1 MEISLPRAVR
11 LLAVVAVLVLSAQ
24 VGLSAAFVGNIGTA
38 TKTSFG
44 NSSLAITVGA
54 SGVTAGDSI
63 IVGFASGTFAG
74 AVGCSDTAG
83 NVYNVDADRNN
94 GGSGRVTICSAH
106 GVAALS
112 SGDKITVTYPAFS
125 GYTSA
130 TANEFSGLLPSGALD
145 QTSTATGNNAA
156 PSSGLTAPTS
166 QANELLYGAIYFS
179 GTNFATFAPGA
190 GYTRTNPDLAGRPL
204 ASEYQFVSAIGSY
217 QANGALSKANQW
229 AAGIATYRASG
240 GACTGNRMFVSGQT
254 TGFPPNAYQ
263 TLANDDVSYSFAS
276 SQAAPNDYALFET
289 HDPWGGT
296 IVKDAITGAGH
307 TFTVFTP
314 ADLATVTFSQYRVVV
329 LNWDDTFISEF
340 DTPYTAAIPALEAYV
355 AAGGVLWIQGAV
367 QGSSGETYPLPFGGT
382 AAAADFQT
390 ENFIVDT
397 AHPLVAGMPNPFSG
411 TFASHAS
418 FSGYPGAAHVI
429 VTGGATAGGNTTL
442 YELKLCP

>member
-11 LLAVVAVLVLSAQ
+11 FLAVVAALVLFAQ
-24 VGLSAAFVGNIGTA
+24 VGLGAAFVGNIGTA
-38 TKTSFG
+38 TKTQFG

-94 GGSGRVTICSAH
+94 GGSGRVTICSSH
-106 GVAALS
+106 GVAALA
-112 SGDKITVTYPAFS
+112 SGDTITVTYPAFS

-145 QTSTATGNNAA
+145 QTSTATGNNAS
-156 PSSGLTAPTS
+156 PSSGFTAPTS

-179 GTNFATFAPGA
+179 GTNFATFTPGA

-217 QANGALSKANQW
+217 QPNGSLSNANQW
-229 AAGIATYRASG
+229 AAGIATYRESG
-240 GACTGNRMFVSGQT
+240 GGGCTGNLMFVSGQT

-263 TLANDDVSYSFAS
+263 TLANNDVSYSFANS
-276 SQAAPNDYALFET
+276 TAAPNDYALFQT

-296 IVKDAITGAGH
+296 IVKTAITGAGH

-314 ADLATVTFSQYRVVV
+314 AQLAGFTFSDYRVVV
-329 LNWDDTFISEF
+329 LNWDDTFLSDF
-340 DTPYTAAIPALEAYV
+340 LAAYTAAIPALEAYV
-355 AAGGVLWIQGAV
+355 QGGGVLWIQAAI
-367 QGSSGETYPLPFGGT
+367 QGSPGDTYPLPFGGT
-382 AAAADFQT
+382 GNYDLQGT
-390 ENFIVDT
+390 NFIVDT
-397 AHPLVAGMPNPFSG
+397 AHPLVAGMPNPFNG
-411 TFASHAS
+411 NFASHAH
-418 FSGYPGAAHVI
+418 FAGLPGAAHVI
-429 VTGGATAGGNTTL
+429 ISTGGAAGGPATL